1 MVLIC
6 AFVLIS
12 TIFYKVLQESESEI
26 VGNKNFTFGK
36 KTVIRIFLNCRRS
49 RLPSKN
55 FGTIG

>member
-26 VGNKNFTFGK
+26 VGNENFTFGK
-36 KTVIRIFLNCRRS
+36 NSSIPEL
-49 RLPSKN
+49 
-55 FGTIG
+55 